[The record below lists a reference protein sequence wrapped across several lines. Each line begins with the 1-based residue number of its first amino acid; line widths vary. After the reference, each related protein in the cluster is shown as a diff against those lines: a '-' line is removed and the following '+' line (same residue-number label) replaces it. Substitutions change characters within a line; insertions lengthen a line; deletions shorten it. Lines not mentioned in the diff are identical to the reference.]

1 MNAQLW
7 LLNETSSRFLSMT
20 LLNCSFKKAPQ
31 YPANTSTL
39 NQRWLSTFID
49 VVSTL
54 IFGWKWKLS
63 RRTFID
69 VVSTLAKQ
77 RWNNV
82 DRITS
87 IQRRWPTQ
95 CCFNV
100 EIWLKMKV
108 EPTYVYRRC
117 FNVVLSTFF
126 IELRRFNVDDS
137 MLLKCRYLGEN
148 ESWTNACLP
157 ALFWLW

>member
-31 YPANTSTL
+31 YPANTSTF

-63 RRTFID
+63 RRTFFD
-69 VVSTLAKQ
+69 VVSTLRKQ

-82 DRITS
+82 DKITS
-87 IQRRWPTQ
+87 IQRRLPNVSTLIFGWKWKLNRRIRFSYNHVDSTLMIQ
-95 CCFNV
+95 CCLNV
-100 EIWLKMKV
+100 DIWVKMTV
-108 EPTYVYRRC
+108 EPTHVYQRC
-117 FNVVLSTFF
+117 FDFDICCTD
-126 IELRRFNVDDS
+126 IRWAE
-137 MLLKCRYLGEN
+137 GQ
-148 ESWTNACLP
+148 
-157 ALFWLW
+157 